1 MGIRYLNKYF
11 VEHCKKCI
19 ILTNFDELSGKTIV
33 VDISIYLYKY
43 QMSDALIENMYLM
56 LSLFKSH
63 NIIPIFIFDGKPP
76 VEKRDVLNQ
85 RYKDKVTAETKCKEL
100 YNQLENVNTNSE
112 RETILETIQTLKKK
126 CVFLKRDDIQKVQTL
141 ITAYGYSYYVAAGEA
156 DELCALFV
164 RYKKAWACLSEDMDM
179 FVYGIPRVLRYISLL
194 NRTVVLYDTYD
205 ILKSI
210 DITIQNF
217 IELCIMSGSDYT
229 NVNVNDVYKLFK
241 VYNIFKESSDFN
253 RISFRKWLGDNA
265 ERQDIKHMDD
275 DTFSNTRSLF
285 VQENEDNLKIVR
297 GVSSIPK
304 DVDDTVVKRILEED
318 GFVYPK

>member
-1 MGIRYLNKYF
+1 
-11 VEHCKKCI
+11 
-19 ILTNFDELSGKTIV
+19 
-33 VDISIYLYKY
+33 
-43 QMSDALIENMYLM
+43 MSDALIENMYLM

-229 NVNVNDVYKLFK
+229 NVNYSKYIIYSRK
-241 VYNIFKESSDFN
+241 VVI
-253 RISFRKWLGDNA
+253 L
-265 ERQDIKHMDD
+265 
-275 DTFSNTRSLF
+275 
-285 VQENEDNLKIVR
+285 IV
-297 GVSSIPK
+297 
-304 DVDDTVVKRILEED
+304 
-318 GFVYPK
+318 

>member
-19 ILTNFDELSGKTIV
+19 KLTNFNELSGKTIV

-56 LSLFKSH
+56 LSLFKYH

-76 VEKRDVLNQ
+76 VEKRNVLNQ
-85 RYKDKVTAETKCKEL
+85 RYQDKVTAEIKCKEL
-100 YNQLENVNTNSE
+100 YKQLETMGSNNE
-112 RETILETIQTLKKK
+112 RETILETIQSLKKK
-126 CVFLKRDDIQKVQTL
+126 CVFLKKEDIQKVQML

-164 RYKKAWACLSEDMDM
+164 RHKKAWACLSEDMDM

-194 NRTVVLYDTYD
+194 NRTIVLYDTYN

-229 NVNVNDVYKLFK
+229 NVNVNDVYKLFN
-241 VYNIFKESSDFN
+241 VYAIFKETSDFK
-253 RISFRKWLGDNA
+253 RISFRKWLSDNA
-265 ERQDIKHMDD
+265 EKQNINYMDD
-275 DTFSNTRSLF
+275 DTFINTRCLF
-285 VQENEDNLKIVR
+285 AQESDQNLKLINN
-297 GVSSIPK
+297 VSTTSK
-304 DVDDTVVKRILEED
+304 DVDNIMVKRILEED
-318 GFVYPK
+318 GFVYPE